1 MSCQYLHIRFHL
13 VSGHGEIKAIHIQ
26 FLTMSGVT
34 FSHEGP
40 LFPDRTEL
48 QVHRSLSSL
57 APGDL
62 SLPLSLK
69 LHILIGAF

>member
-1 MSCQYLHIRFHL
+1 MSCQYLNIRFHL

-34 FSHEGP
+34 FSHEGA
-40 LFPDRTEL
+40 LFPDGTEL
-48 QVHRSLSSL
+48 QVHHSLSSL
-57 APGDL
+57 APWDP

-69 LHILIGAF
+69 L